1 MEFCAYR
8 HAHCE
13 VAGSTDYDHYSL
25 FCQEP
30 DPRGYH
36 NRYKCKLCETRF
48 MAQRDLNEHCSSDA
62 HQSRLRQVVSLRR
75 DGVVKCCA
83 LLQKLLDG
91 VTNKIFRKEIEHELY
106 MILLNNRFDEAHPV
120 HNPFTTFCREWRFES
135 TSAWH
140 RSESPC
146 WRWWRGKQC
155 ALSRTQVRSAQ
166 DGKSAKTSSASPMPS
181 ESLFARFVRLSD
193 KT

>member
-120 HNPFTTFCREWRFES
+120 HNL
-135 TSAWH
+135 
-140 RSESPC
+140 
-146 WRWWRGKQC
+146 
-155 ALSRTQVRSAQ
+155 LSRMEVRINECLAQERIALLEVVAWKAMCVVENPSSFGTGWQKCKDEQRESNAIGIIVRS
-166 DGKSAKTSSASPMPS
+166 
-181 ESLFARFVRLSD
+181 VRPFIG
-193 KT
+193 